1 MPAKD
6 RYHDAVKRALV
17 KDGWMIA
24 DEQVQ
29 LLIDSRI
36 LYIDM
41 EVAHPTKESTL
52 LIEVKELYSVPSPV
66 DALAAAVGKYVMYR
80 AGLRNAGVSNPIYLA
95 VSLQAYQNILTEKVG
110 QLMMA
115 EAQLLILV
123 FDPDQEV
130 VVQWIP

>member
-6 RYHDAVKRALV
+6 RYHDAVKRALA
-17 KDGWMIA
+17 KDGWVIA

-29 LLIDSRI
+29 LFIDNRI

-41 EVAHPTKESTL
+41 EIAHPAKDSTL

-80 AGLRNAGVSNPIYLA
+80 AGLRNTGVSNPLYMA
-95 VSLQAYQNILTEKVG
+95 VSVQAYENILSEKVG
-110 QLMMA
+110 RLMVA